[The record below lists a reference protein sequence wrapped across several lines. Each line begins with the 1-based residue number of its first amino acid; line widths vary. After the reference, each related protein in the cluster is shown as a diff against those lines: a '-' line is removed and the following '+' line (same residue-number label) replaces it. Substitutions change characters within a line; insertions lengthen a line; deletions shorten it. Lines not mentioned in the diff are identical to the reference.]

1 MKEILS
7 YWDILLGLLS
17 IAYGINR
24 RIKFEKI
31 KKKRRKEMLRS
42 GKYTV
47 SYAKYMSNKF
57 EYLMDAFF
65 VTIGIIFIYYRLNG
79 NLPNIIEL
87 IKEFA
92 SY

>member
-31 KKKRRKEMLRS
+31 KKNMKISVDKSGTAGYNNTRRR
-42 GKYTV
+42 
-47 SYAKYMSNKF
+47 
-57 EYLMDAFF
+57 
-65 VTIGIIFIYYRLNG
+65 
-79 NLPNIIEL
+79 
-87 IKEFA
+87 
-92 SY
+92 